1 MCIAPSLFVL
11 NSYTVVMDAAPG
23 PGTSDNNLRLVLVE
37 DPVATGIRERSVNLG
52 VNDSSI
58 TIDVSE
64 V

>member
-1 MCIAPSLFVL
+1 MCIAPPLSVL
-11 NSYTVVMDAAPG
+11 NSYTVIMDAAPG
-23 PGTSDNNLRLVLVE
+23 PDISDNDLRLNLVD
-37 DPVATGIRERSVNLG
+37 DPVATGIRESSVNLG